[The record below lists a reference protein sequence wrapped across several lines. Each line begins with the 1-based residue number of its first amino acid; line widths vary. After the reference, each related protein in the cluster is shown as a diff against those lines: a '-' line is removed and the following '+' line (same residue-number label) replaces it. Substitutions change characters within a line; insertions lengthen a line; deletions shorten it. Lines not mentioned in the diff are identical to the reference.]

1 VSLGL
6 SVLVLVLGL
15 LAAPAARAASDQ
27 EVKVEEVI
35 EVLEAL
41 SRIPEKRIPS
51 ALLRN
56 AEGIAVIPSV
66 LKVGLVI
73 GGRYGKG
80 VISVRRED
88 GHWSDPAFVSIR
100 GGSVGWQIGAQSTDV
115 ILVFK
120 SRRGIEGLIDGKF
133 TLGADASVAA
143 GPVGRQAA
151 AATDAQLA
159 AEIYSYSRSR
169 GLFAGVSLDGAV
181 LQMENDD
188 NALYYRSFEI
198 TPERIFAGRNAQT
211 PSSASRLRDVL
222 VRYQG
227 DGR

>member
-1 VSLGL
+1 VLTRLLLGL
-6 SVLVLVLGL
+6 ALVLPV
-15 LAAPAARAASDQ
+15 ASEAASDQ
-27 EVKVEEVI
+27 EAKVREVI

-41 SRIPEKRIPS
+41 ARIPEQRIPP

-56 AEGIAVIPSV
+56 AQGIAVIPSV

-80 VISVRRED
+80 VMMVRRDD

-120 SRRGIEGLIDGKF
+120 SRRSIEGLIDGKF
-133 TLGADASVAA
+133 TLGVDAAVAA

-188 NALYYRSFEI
+188 NSLYYRSFDV
-198 TPERIFAGRNAQT
+198 TPERLFAGRNTHT
-211 PSSASRLRDVL
+211 PSSASELRHLL

-227 DGR
+227 GAE